1 MDYILS
7 DRASA
12 DLLQFTDDDLV
23 DVIPFSYAADEVWNS
38 ANNLERENIL
48 SKIKNRNPGGGTA
61 LYPSV
66 VEALK
71 LLNKEDSSKYHTSVI
86 VMTDGEGNIGSFEEL
101 KKYYKES
108 KSIPVYS
115 IQFGDASVEQLN
127 KISELTN
134 GKVFDGTTNLIDA
147 FMEVR
152 GYN

>member
-1 MDYILS
+1 
-7 DRASA
+7 
-12 DLLQFTDDDLV
+12 
-23 DVIPFSYAADEVWNS
+23 
-38 ANNLERENIL
+38 
-48 SKIKNRNPGGGTA
+48 
-61 LYPSV
+61 
-66 VEALK
+66 LK

-115 IQFGDASVEQLN
+115 IQFGDASIEQLN
-127 KISELTN
+127 RISDLTN